1 MGISMRADTKARFVS
16 LISLKNEVGICIR
29 EFNCVYKCL
38 PKKKTKEVKNEYKYR
53 VRNKRAAKI

>member
-29 EFNCVYKCL
+29 EFNCLYKCL

-53 VRNKRAAKI
+53 LCDK